1 MTVTIN
7 ALNVSDQTAA
17 IQAQLEAFPALEN
30 VSVTISEDRNL
41 DPNGC
46 PWIGIYRLGTQF
58 VQRTIGYGTG
68 MRDQRTR
75 FLVLI
80 QQSDQSGGEE
90 CSAALD
96 ELLQNVISAILSD
109 TTLGGSTG
117 TIDDFEVDYVS
128 YDRSSNVYMQTAALQ
143 FVAVGNTTAT
153 QNP

>member
-7 ALNVSDQTAA
+7 ALNVSDQAAA
-17 IQAQLEAFPALEN
+17 IKTQLEAFPELTQ
-30 VSVTISEDRNL
+30 VPVTVSEDRNL

-58 VQRTIGYGTG
+58 VQRTLGYGSG

-75 FLVLI
+75 FLVLV
-80 QQSDQSGGEE
+80 QQSDHSGGEA

-96 ELLQNVISAILSD
+96 ELLQNVISALLSD
-109 TTLGGSTG
+109 TSLRGSTG
-117 TIDDFEVDYVS
+117 TIDEFEVDYVS

-143 FVAVGNTTAT
+143 FVAVGNTIAT